1 MINEVDLKVLWK
13 ELDAYS
19 KELDTESKTL
29 EEIWCKIAE
38 LDKKIEVE
46 TKEILVK
53 PEFQFLEASHHI
65 GLNIGGQFFRTNV
78 AELTRDPYS
87 VLAACCRLEPVIQT
101 QDDGTFYFD
110 RDWWLFRHIL
120 AFLRSNILPNEIETL
135 KELYTEASFWRLESL
150 QKAIENIPLEE
161 LSNLT
166 PQIMVTWPGLMDR
179 TYNHLFNENETN
191 MNGKMINGTRID
203 PLKRPKDSYVL
214 DSSLFKS
221 LSHNTSS

>member
-1 MINEVDLKVLWK
+1 M
-13 ELDAYS
+13 
-19 KELDTESKTL
+19 
-29 EEIWCKIAE
+29 
-38 LDKKIEVE
+38 
-46 TKEILVK
+46 
-53 PEFQFLEASHHI
+53 
-65 GLNIGGQFFRTNV
+65 
-78 AELTRDPYS
+78 
-87 VLAACCRLEPVIQT
+87 
-101 QDDGTFYFD
+101 
-110 RDWWLFRHIL
+110 
-120 AFLRSNILPNEIETL
+120 
-135 KELYTEASFWRLESL
+135 YTEASFWRLESL

-191 MNGKMINGTRID
+191 VNGKMINGTRID